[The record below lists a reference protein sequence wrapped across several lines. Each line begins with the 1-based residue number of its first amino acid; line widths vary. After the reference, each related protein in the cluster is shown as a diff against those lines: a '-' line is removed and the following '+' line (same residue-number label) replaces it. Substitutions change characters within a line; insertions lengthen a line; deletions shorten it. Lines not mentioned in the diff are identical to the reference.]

1 MLKIKYVT
9 FLLMLF
15 TFTSFA
21 GTIDST
27 AKTVNMS
34 DFKKELKSNN
44 SLVVLDIRMPD
55 ELSGPL
61 GKIDGAIN
69 IPLQELESRLNEL
82 EKYKGNRIFVI
93 SKSGIPSKLATEM
106 LISHG
111 YRAVNVLGGMMA
123 YRQNN

>member
-82 EKYKGNRIFVI
+82 GKYKGNKIFVI
-93 SKSGIPSKLATEM
+93 SKSGIPSKLATEI

-123 YRQNN
+123 FRQNN